1 MSFSDTPAVVADELA
16 RRLETQ
22 PSVVAVD
29 RLAAEQSLS
38 GRETID
44 AVVRAT
50 DRGTVPNSVTRA
62 VTQSSLGI
70 AEISLANV
78 PDHKVVI
85 VR

>member
-70 AEISLANV
+70 AEISPANA

-85 VR
+85 IR